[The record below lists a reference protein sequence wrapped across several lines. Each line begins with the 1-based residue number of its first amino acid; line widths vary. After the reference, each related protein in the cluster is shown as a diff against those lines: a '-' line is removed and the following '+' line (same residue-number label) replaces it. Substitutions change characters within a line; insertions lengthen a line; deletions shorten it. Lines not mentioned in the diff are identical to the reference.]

1 MRRGVRKSDIIR
13 YAEKSISAGDS
24 NIMANARAVIS
35 VCLSVN
41 RKLGEELREDKRM
54 DDVIHEIFK
63 EAFDESKRQGIEEAH
78 ERVARDMLKMN
89 LPLSLIEKISKLSGD
104 TIRRL
109 AESLGVAVIL

>member
-1 MRRGVRKSDIIR
+1 
-13 YAEKSISAGDS
+13 
-24 NIMANARAVIS
+24 
-35 VCLSVN
+35 
-41 RKLGEELREDKRM
+41 M